1 MISLPQQHTP
11 PPSASSLPLLSQDQL
26 TTAAN
31 PNPNPTPDAAPPPQ
45 HHHQGQQLHLQ
56 YPRLTIQY
64 CTQCKWML
72 RAAYTNPQSRTTS
85 VAQPQNRTNLN
96 PLRPRRA
103 LRGKHGKQFAQEL
116 LSTFATQL
124 GEVALQPATGGVFTV
139 TLYHR
144 PGGSSSSSASG
155 PEAEGTEDPDEAGQ
169 EETVTESVLWD
180 RKRDGGFPEVK
191 VLKSLVRNVVD
202 PGRDLGH
209 TDRALRKGRDQEQQQ
224 KQEGKEKCE
233 DCQ

>member
-1 MISLPQQHTP
+1 MISLPQHTP
-11 PPSASSLPLLSQDQL
+11 TPNASSVPQDQL

-31 PNPNPTPDAAPPPQ
+31 PTATPDSAPQ
-45 HHHQGQQLHLQ
+45 QQHHHHQGQQLHLHH
-56 YPRLTIQY
+56 PRLTIQY

-72 RAAYTNPQSRTTS
+72 RAAY
-85 VAQPQNRTNLN
+85 
-96 PLRPRRA
+96 
-103 LRGKHGKQFAQEL
+103 FAQEL
-116 LSTFATQL
+116 LSTFSTQL

-144 PGGSSSSSASG
+144 RGWAGE
-155 PEAEGTEDPDEAGQ
+155 EAEGNGQADTITE
-169 EETVTESVLWD
+169 TVLWD

-209 TDRALRKGRDQEQQQ
+209 TDRALRKARELGQEQQQ
-224 KQEGKEKCE
+224 EETQEKEKCE
-233 DCQ
+233 ECQ

>member
-72 RAAYTNPQSRTTS
+72 RAAY
-85 VAQPQNRTNLN
+85 
-96 PLRPRRA
+96 
-103 LRGKHGKQFAQEL
+103 FAQEL

-144 PGGSSSSSASG
+144 PG
-155 PEAEGTEDPDEAGQ
+155 